1 LLLEK
6 NTVTGE
12 EKIPHLY
19 QSSQK
24 HLQIA
29 TQANCEEVKTFQAIP
44 EATGYSSDSE

>member
-12 EKIPHLY
+12 EKIPHLF
-19 QSSQK
+19 QR
-24 HLQIA
+24 HLQIG